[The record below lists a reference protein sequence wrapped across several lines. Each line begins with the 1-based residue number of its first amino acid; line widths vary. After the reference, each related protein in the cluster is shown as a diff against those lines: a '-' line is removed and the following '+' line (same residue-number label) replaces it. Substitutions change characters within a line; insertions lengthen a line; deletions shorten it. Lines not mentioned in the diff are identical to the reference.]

1 MLGHVADGTRGAD
14 PARIA
19 AQVISGISFLG
30 AGVIFKNGNTVKG
43 LTTAAG
49 ILATAAVG
57 LACGAGLYS
66 IAIFVTVL
74 IIVVQLIMHRFNVGN
89 DAYSLSEIRLTIEDT
104 PEIREVLLQ
113 KQKELKM
120 EILNSKVSTKEDNRL
135 SLALSVRMRNAIP
148 LEEAV
153 EFMDEHPE
161 IKSISV

>member
-1 MLGHVADGTRGAD
+1 M
-14 PARIA
+14 
-19 AQVISGISFLG
+19 G

-49 ILATAAVG
+49 IWATAAIG
-57 LACGAGLYS
+57 LSCGAGLYS
-66 IAIFVTVL
+66 IALFVTFL
-74 IIVVQLIMHRFNVGN
+74 IIVVQLIMHKFNVGN

-120 EILNSKVSTKEDNRL
+120 EILSSKVSAKEDNQL
-135 SLALSVRMRNAIP
+135 SLTLSVKMRNSIP

>member
-1 MLGHVADGTRGAD
+1 
-14 PARIA
+14 
-19 AQVISGISFLG
+19 
-30 AGVIFKNGNTVKG
+30 
-43 LTTAAG
+43 
-49 ILATAAVG
+49 
-57 LACGAGLYS
+57 
-66 IAIFVTVL
+66 
-74 IIVVQLIMHRFNVGN
+74 MHKFNVGN

-120 EILNSKVSTKEDNRL
+120 EILSSKVSTKEDNRL
-135 SLALSVRMRNAIP
+135 SLTLSVKMRNSIP